1 MRAHEFQRLS
11 LNHSPHQAIFC
22 SDCPSK
28 TWVNSILSQIKS
40 DSQRDQFTLLP
51 TVQALEVYFLNGLF
65 LWLWCISGQGS
76 LFFLLGVETT
86 LCKTPHF
93 QWIYGKLS
101 QIYEKST
108 NTHRLR
114 WFFFSQNKGQLRAAV
129 TRPCRLPTPLCHT
142 YSEPSGHEDSPGGT
156 QNIPY
161 LFKNLSKLRLSDP
174 FFGYF
179 W

>member
-93 QWIYGKLS
+93 QWIYGKLNP
-101 QIYEKST
+101 IYEK
-108 NTHRLR
+108 LR
-114 WFFFSQNKGQLRAAV
+114 SDQMNPKSALGGPKPIARTGPSLIKNWSYTSNPCIYFSIL
-129 TRPCRLPTPLCHT
+129 L
-142 YSEPSGHEDSPGGT
+142 D
-156 QNIPY
+156 
-161 LFKNLSKLRLSDP
+161 
-174 FFGYF
+174 
-179 W
+179 